1 MITVDLINITQYLKL
16 QSVSFASLSPSLLK
30 TWNCSCL
37 WNYLHCVVESSTI
50 RLKMLLRNANGVSL
64 VLVGSGWMRV
74 MGCVLCDRC
83 VSADG
88 GEWRLSVSCGHS
100 SLHEARRPPQ
110 LPAVLQTRRH
120 TGGEWSTGE
129 NERSGGQIKSIYSKV
144 HWDRDQKSV
153 SALINT

>member
-88 GEWRLSVSCGHS
+88 GE
-100 SLHEARRPPQ
+100 
-110 LPAVLQTRRH
+110 
-120 TGGEWSTGE
+120 
-129 NERSGGQIKSIYSKV
+129 
-144 HWDRDQKSV
+144 
-153 SALINT
+153 